1 MLFSSQSATSLS
13 FIALDAFDIIVS
25 PGQNF
30 LKPPPVPETPTE
42 IFTSGFKI
50 VNSSATAWVIGKTV
64 EEPSINIS
72 PVSVSTAGSE
82 TSFVDSTVVWVTN
95 SSLSVES
102 SELVSLLSPHATTN
116 KDRIKSNEV
125 NFNLVIKLPF

>member
-13 FIALDAFDIIVS
+13 FIALDAFDIAVS

-82 TSFVDSTVVWVTN
+82 TSFVDSTVAA
-95 SSLSVES
+95 
-102 SELVSLLSPHATTN
+102 SELVSLLSPHATSS
-116 KDRIKSNEV
+116 KDRININEV
-125 NFNLVIKLPF
+125 NLNLVIKFPF